1 VELQGALGYG
11 RPVSAADRVNVPAHR
26 RRRILTGPRRV
37 SRRTLR
43 GGAASPTARVGTPRV
58 SAYAWGA
65 IGAVAI
71 FIAITCWW
79 LTQDRGIP
87 IYDAGDQLET
97 ALLYRGMLHAGNVLG
112 PFTYDNIYPIL
123 VHVVGAVAALIGGVN
138 IASPIIGENV
148 VFVPVL
154 ALGCYQAGKLL
165 YGPLAGL
172 LAVLFVLGSPLLIS
186 TFHVFLLD
194 APLTAA
200 VAIALWLVLASED
213 FSRPGIS
220 AAAGLAVGLGVNVKV
235 SFALFLG
242 VLVLVAL
249 AHGGWRNWRGFAI
262 FAFVALA
269 VGLPWYIEHSS
280 ELEEMLEL
288 ASSGGG
294 TPPGNIPVR
303 YSTTNLLWYFW
314 SVLNSQLLLPL
325 FVLAVTGFFWTLVSV
340 VRSPREQYLRLEF
353 LAGGFGTWF
362 VITFVTIHHDIR
374 YGMPMLGYLAVVGAG
389 WIACVGRRAR
399 IVGIAILAIGVIGN
413 MLADDFGVGG
423 EVKVALVHRLPGTEQ
438 DPDAVVFYSTTGF
451 LAGAP
456 NRDGDVPGLLEALHR
471 DGVRTVTFSIE
482 QSQLPEFSY
491 AGLTPLAR
499 IAGLSPA
506 LTERPEFAPSASV
519 ATLLHEPVAAGGP
532 PPCARISNGPST
544 LITRVRNPTGVW
556 VVRYDTAARKLALYC
571 PTRHPHYYDI
581 GAVGLTG

>member
-1 VELQGALGYG
+1 M
-11 RPVSAADRVNVPAHR
+11 
-26 RRRILTGPRRV
+26 
-37 SRRTLR
+37 
-43 GGAASPTARVGTPRV
+43 GTPRV

-97 ALLYRGMLHAGNVLG
+97 ALLYHSMLQAGNILG
-112 PFTYDNIYPIL
+112 PFEFDNIYPIL
-123 VHVVGAVAALIGGVN
+123 VHVVGALAALIGGANV
-138 IASPIIGENV
+138 AAPIVGENV

-200 VAIALWLVLASED
+200 VAVAVWLVLASED
-213 FSRPGIS
+213 FSRPGVS

-235 SFALFLG
+235 SFALFLI
-242 VLVLVAL
+242 VLILFVL

-262 FAFVALA
+262 FTVVALA
-269 VGLPWYIEHSS
+269 VGLPWYVEHAS
-280 ELEEMLEL
+280 ELKEMLEL

-303 YSTTNLLWYFW
+303 YSTDNLLWYFW

-340 VRSPREQYLRLEF
+340 IRNPRMHAARLEF
-353 LAGGFGTWF
+353 LVGGFGAWF

-389 WIACVGRRAR
+389 WIACVPRRAR

-413 MLADDFGVGG
+413 TLADDFGVGR
-423 EVKVALVHRLPGTEQ
+423 EVKVAFVQRLPGTEQ
-438 DPDAVVFYSTTGF
+438 VPDAVVLYSPNGF
-451 LAGAP
+451 LAAAP
-456 NRDGDVPGLLEALHR
+456 TSDGDVPGLLEDLHR
-471 DGVRTVTFSIE
+471 DGVRTVIWAYDQSEGKDFSAAGLAPLAEI
-482 QSQLPEFSY
+482 
-491 AGLTPLAR
+491 AGLTPD
-499 IAGLSPA
+499 
-506 LTERPEFAPSASV
+506 LTRAPEYSSSTSV
-519 ATLLHEPVAAGGP
+519 ATLVHESVSSSSP
-532 PPCARISNGPST
+532 PTC
-544 LITRVRNPTGVW
+544 TRLSDGTGVW
-556 VVRYDTAARKLALYC
+556 IVRYDSAARKLGLYC
-571 PTRHPHYYDI
+571 PWRRPQFYD
-581 GAVGLTG
+581 VGGVG